1 MLTLEI
7 YLHKLSEVLNGLM
20 KYKPIRKESRSN
32 GRNILGKISNNLTRN
47 LLNLVIGT
55 TDSHLTGENQI
66 ANAGVIEIFSCPI
79 INIADVMINLLLG
92 SQSRFINL
100 SVLNSKL

>member
-32 GRNILGKISNNLTRN
+32 GRNILGKISNDLTRN

-55 TDSHLTGENQI
+55 TDGHLTGEDQT
-66 ANAGVIEIFSCPI
+66 ANAGAIEIFSCLI
-79 INIADVMINLLLG
+79 INVTDVMMNLLLG
-92 SQSRFINL
+92 
-100 SVLNSKL
+100 